1 VDYAAAGSVQVA
13 DSAVSHRKLNAEQ
26 VAAVIASAKSHRAL
40 GQIYG
45 VSGECIRQIRQGIIY
60 RDLLPEGYRPPPRR
74 GDPSCEHCRYWES
87 ESCGMGFPDPLEEGV
102 GFARDCSLY
111 EKA

>member
-1 VDYAAAGSVQVA
+1 
-13 DSAVSHRKLNAEQ
+13 VSHRKLNAEQ
-26 VAAVIASAKSHRAL
+26 VAAVIASAESHRAL

-74 GDPSCEHCRYWES
+74 GDPSCERCREWLGPDAANP
-87 ESCGMGFPDPLEEGV
+87 CGMGFPDPIEEGP
-102 GFARDCSLY
+102 GFARDCSLF
-111 EKA
+111 ERC

>member
-1 VDYAAAGSVQVA
+1 
-13 DSAVSHRKLNAEQ
+13 VSHRKLNAEQ
-26 VAAVIASAKSHRAL
+26 VAAVIASTESHRAL

-74 GDPSCEHCRYWES
+74 GDPSCERCKLWEG
-87 ESCGMGFPDPLEEGV
+87 ESCSMGFPDPIEEGP
-102 GFARDCSLY
+102 GFARDCSLF
-111 EKA
+111 ERC

>member
-1 VDYAAAGSVQVA
+1 VDYAAAGSIQVA

-26 VAAVIASAKSHRAL
+26 VAAVIASTESHRAL

-74 GDPSCEHCRYWES
+74 GDPSCERCKLWEG
-87 ESCGMGFPDPLEEGV
+87 ESCGMGFPDPIEEGP

>member
-1 VDYAAAGSVQVA
+1 VDYAAAGSIQVA
-13 DSAVSHRKLNAEQ
+13 DCAVSHRKLNAEQ
-26 VAAVIASAKSHRAL
+26 VAAVIASAESHRAL

-74 GDPSCEHCRYWES
+74 GDPSCERCKLWEG
-87 ESCGMGFPDPLEEGV
+87 ESCGMGFPDPLEEGP

-111 EKA
+111 EGS